1 MKKQSDDD
9 KVKQFNAWL
18 VDAVWASRQ
27 WRKEAWRDCEMYDGG
42 DAQWSQ
48 ADWDAA
54 IAAGLDIVTI
64 NRTFPVVNLIL
75 GAETI
80 NQADIAARGR
90 THKDSEISQVMS
102 EGIKFVLDQ
111 NSGEYLISDAFRDQ
125 VVPGIGWVA
134 PGLNSDPRKERIGLR
149 GLDWKEVGWD
159 PFVSPWAGPS
169 VCRYKYVSRWVD
181 KDALMFMFPNKK
193 KEIESVCDKFWGDSW
208 QDAGRQD
215 EADLVEEE
223 ISILSGSYWAKNDR
237 KRVRPCE
244 MWYPVD
250 DRAYFAVFPDGRVFE
265 ISDNMDPVKQY
276 ELITQAQEVMLAPI
290 KRMRVARFLGELLLD
305 DSESP
310 MSHDEFPIVP
320 FVGYLDRFNM
330 PFGVPRQIR
339 GQDEEVNKRRSM
351 ALALLRKRRVTAEES
366 VAGDQR
372 GLDRVY
378 QEANKMDGLI
388 VVKDGRLDDV
398 RIEEMASLS
407 PAQHA
412 ILEQSEKEIQ
422 QISGEMVEYPRRIE
436 SGKAME
442 RVDHKV
448 AQITAPLM
456 RNYRRSLKMI
466 GEQIGANI
474 QGEWQYEK
482 VLRITDRLTGA
493 ERFVALNEMVQGEDG
508 TIEVKNNITQG
519 KFDYVVT
526 EVPATDTVREQNL
539 NLISEWV
546 KRAPPEI
553 IPSLVM
559 LGLKMSNLPDKE
571 QLLAAVRPLLNV
583 DPRDDDKSPEQLKQE
598 AIEKIEAQQKAAA
611 EQAQVEQ
618 NAVMLELEQKKAEIE
633 ETYAKVQK
641 LLADAEKKAAD
652 IERDVEKG
660 QLEGFKTGLEAGKI
674 AKGESEQVG
683 RS

>member
-1 MKKQSDDD
+1 
-9 KVKQFNAWL
+9 
-18 VDAVWASRQ
+18 
-27 WRKEAWRDCEMYDGG
+27 
-42 DAQWSQ
+42 
-48 ADWDAA
+48 
-54 IAAGLDIVTI
+54 
-64 NRTFPVVNLIL
+64 
-75 GAETI
+75 
-80 NQADIAARGR
+80 
-90 THKDSEISQVMS
+90 
-102 EGIKFVLDQ
+102 
-111 NSGEYLISDAFRDQ
+111 
-125 VVPGIGWVA
+125 
-134 PGLNSDPRKERIGLR
+134 
-149 GLDWKEVGWD
+149 
-159 PFVSPWAGPS
+159 
-169 VCRYKYVSRWVD
+169 
-181 KDALMFMFPNKK
+181 
-193 KEIESVCDKFWGDSW
+193 
-208 QDAGRQD
+208 
-215 EADLVEEE
+215 
-223 ISILSGSYWAKNDR
+223 
-237 KRVRPCE
+237 
-244 MWYPVD
+244 
-250 DRAYFAVFPDGRVFE
+250 
-265 ISDNMDPVKQY
+265 MDPVKQY
-276 ELITQAQEVMLAPI
+276 ELITQSQEVMLAPI

-305 DSESP
+305 DSVSP
-310 MSHDEFPIVP
+310 MSHDEFPLVP
-320 FVGYLDRFNM
+320 FIGYLDRYNM

-351 ALALLRKRRVTAEES
+351 ALALLKKRRVTVEEG
-366 VAGDQR
+366 VAGDQK

-378 QEANKMDGLI
+378 EEANKMDGLI
-388 VVKDGRLDDV
+388 VVKNGRLDDV
-398 RIEEMASLS
+398 RIEEMANLS

-412 ILEQSEKEIQ
+412 ILEQSEREIQ
-422 QISGEMVEYPRRIE
+422 QISGEMVEYPKRIE

-474 QGEWQYEK
+474 QGFWQYEK

-508 TIEVKNNITQG
+508 TVEVKNNITQG

-546 KRAPPEI
+546 KRAPPEV

-611 EQAQVEQ
+611 EDAKVERD
-618 NAVMLELEQKKAEIE
+618 AVMLELEQKKAEIE

-674 AKGESEQVG
+674 AKGENEQVG